1 MLAGLQRALH
11 EDDLI
16 AQHPDELVRKDIGI
30 VHALSRHDLIVLID
44 VALTGEDLI
53 LDAVADAARGALTLI
68 LTELLGE
75 VLPHRLVLGLE
86 LLVIRTDASEVGT
99 IRVLLLLALITD
111 DGSSIAL
118 DVPVATLL
126 IDVAEHTPQLGQRQ
140 APTSGSRPLAELPQL
155 QQRELNECSI
165 GEHPDLL
172 QLSTKAVATQLIAGK
187 ASAHRTARR
196 PLLVRREGLPD
207 REVRGIGSIV

>member
-16 AQHPDELVRKDIGI
+16 TQHPDELVCEDIGI

-44 VALTGEDLI
+44 VPLTGEDLI
-53 LDAVADAARGALTLI
+53 LDAVADTARGALTLT
-68 LTELLGE
+68 LTELLGK
-75 VLPHRLVLGLE
+75 VLPHRLMLVLE
-86 LLVIRTDASEVGT
+86 LLIIRTDASEVGT

-111 DGSSIAL
+111 DGSSITL
-118 DVPVATLL
+118 DMPIATLL

-140 APTSGSRPLAELPQL
+140 APTSGSRPLAEFPQL
-155 QQRELNECSI
+155 HQRELNECGI

-172 QLSTKAVATQLIAGK
+172 QLPT
-187 ASAHRTARR
+187 
-196 PLLVRREGLPD
+196 
-207 REVRGIGSIV
+207 

>member
-1 MLAGLQRALH
+1 M
-11 EDDLI
+11 
-16 AQHPDELVRKDIGI
+16 
-30 VHALSRHDLIVLID
+30 HALSRHDLIVLID

-53 LDAVADAARGALTLI
+53 LDAVADAARGALILT

-75 VLPHRLVLGLE
+75 VLPHRLVLVLE
-86 LLVIRTDASEVGT
+86 LLIIRTDASEVGT

-140 APTSGSRPLAELPQL
+140 AFTSGSRPLAEFPQL

-172 QLSTKAVATQLIAGK
+172 QLPTQAVATQLIAGK

-207 REVRGIGSIV
+207 REVRSIGSIV

>member
-1 MLAGLQRALH
+1 M
-11 EDDLI
+11 
-16 AQHPDELVRKDIGI
+16 
-30 VHALSRHDLIVLID
+30 HALSCHDLIVLID

-75 VLPHRLVLGLE
+75 VLPHRLVLVLE
-86 LLVIRTDASEVGT
+86 LLVIRTDASEVEVGT

-140 APTSGSRPLAELPQL
+140 APTSCSRPLAELP
-155 QQRELNECSI
+155 
-165 GEHPDLL
+165 
-172 QLSTKAVATQLIAGK
+172 
-187 ASAHRTARR
+187 
-196 PLLVRREGLPD
+196 
-207 REVRGIGSIV
+207 

>member
-16 AQHPDELVRKDIGI
+16 TQHPDKLVCEDIGI

-44 VALTGEDLI
+44 VPLTGEDLI
-53 LDAVADAARGALTLI
+53 LDAVADTSRGALTLT

-75 VLPHRLVLGLE
+75 VLPHRLVLVLE

-111 DGSSIAL
+111 DGSGITLDMPIAS
-118 DVPVATLL
+118 LL

-140 APTSGSRPLAELPQL
+140 ALTSGSRPLAELPQL

-165 GEHPDLL
+165 GEHPDLR
-172 QLSTKAVATQLIAGK
+172 QLSTQTVATQLIAGK

-207 REVRGIGSIV
+207 REVRSIGGIV

>member
-16 AQHPDELVRKDIGI
+16 TQHLDELVCKDIGI

-44 VALTGEDLI
+44 VPLTGEDLI
-53 LDAVADAARGALTLI
+53 LDAVADTTRGALTLT

-75 VLPHRLVLGLE
+75 VLPHRLALVLE

-126 IDVAEHTPQLGQRQ
+126 IDVAEHTSQLGQRQ
-140 APTSGSRPLAELPQL
+140 ALASGSRPLAELPQL

-172 QLSTKAVATQLIAGK
+172 QLPTQAVATQLIAGK

-196 PLLVRREGLPD
+196 PLLVCCEGLPLGKGL
-207 REVRGIGSIV
+207 VISKVS

>member
-1 MLAGLQRALH
+1 M
-11 EDDLI
+11 
-16 AQHPDELVRKDIGI
+16 
-30 VHALSRHDLIVLID
+30 HALSHHDLIVLID
-44 VALTGEDLI
+44 VPLTGEDLI
-53 LDAVADAARGALTLI
+53 LDAVADTARGALTLI

-75 VLPHRLVLGLE
+75 VLPHRLVLVLE
-86 LLVIRTDASEVGT
+86 LLVICTDASEVGT

-111 DGSSIAL
+111 DGSGIAL

-140 APTSGSRPLAELPQL
+140 APTSCSRPLAELPQL
-155 QQRELNECSI
+155 QQRELNECGI

-172 QLSTKAVATQLIAGK
+172 QLPTQAVATQLIAGK

-196 PLLVRREGLPD
+196 PLLVRCEGLSLGKGL
-207 REVRGIGSIV
+207 VISKVS

>member
-16 AQHPDELVRKDIGI
+16 TQHPDELVCEDIGI
-30 VHALSRHDLIVLID
+30 VHALSCHDLIVLID

-53 LDAVADAARGALTLI
+53 LDAVADTTRGALTLT

-75 VLPHRLVLGLE
+75 VLPHRLVLVLE
-86 LLVIRTDASEVGT
+86 LLIIRTDASEVGT

-118 DVPVATLL
+118 DMPIASLL

-140 APTSGSRPLAELPQL
+140 APTSCSRPLAELP
-155 QQRELNECSI
+155 
-165 GEHPDLL
+165 
-172 QLSTKAVATQLIAGK
+172 
-187 ASAHRTARR
+187 
-196 PLLVRREGLPD
+196 
-207 REVRGIGSIV
+207 